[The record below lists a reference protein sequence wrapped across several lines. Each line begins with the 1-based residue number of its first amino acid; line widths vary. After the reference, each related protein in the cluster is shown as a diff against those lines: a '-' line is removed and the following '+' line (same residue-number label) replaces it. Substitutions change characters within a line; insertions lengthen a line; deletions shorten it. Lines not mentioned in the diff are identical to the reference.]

1 MAMNELK
8 LYLPQSG
15 YERFWKIGEKRT
27 KTVTVKTEDLTLLL
41 MDHSRALK
49 ALENLGVWTVT
60 DAKTD

>member
-15 YERFWKIGEKRT
+15 YERFWKIGERRG
-27 KTVTVKTEDLTLLL
+27 KTVSVQTEDLKLLL

-49 ALENLGVWTVT
+49 ALENIGVRTVT
-60 DAKTD
+60 DAKVD